1 MLRLSLLERYV
12 FRKALLAVTMAAAGL
27 IGVMW
32 VVRAVQEVDIIMNKG
47 QGILTYL
54 SMISLGV
61 PTLAAAIAPLALV
74 IGLVRTING
83 LNDDTELVVM
93 HASGASRINL
103 MKPFLATGGI
113 VAIFVLVLQVWVGP
127 ASMSTLRDYVTN
139 VRADL
144 VSLIVREGTFSDV
157 GDGMTF
163 HIASRAPGG
172 VLKGVF
178 IQDSRGEKE
187 VQTYLAET
195 GIVTKV
201 GEKAFLILDNGQIQR
216 QPRTSDQVSTIK
228 FESYA
233 FDLTTYGSSN
243 KNSAQSQ
250 MEVPT
255 AQLFRPDPTN
265 PLFRHAPERYRAEL
279 HIRMSG
285 WLYPIAIAFVVLVF
299 LGDPV
304 SHRQGQQLVI
314 TVCCVNAIGMKAL
327 AVVAEGAARDTDIA
341 IAALWLL
348 PLSAIAIS
356 VTLLATDRKALPD
369 SVRRSVETGLRAGFA
384 RVQGLLPK
392 TMRPDGT
399 ENTV

>member
-1 MLRLSLLERYV
+1 MRLSLIERYV
-12 FRKALLAVTMAAAGL
+12 FRKALLSVAAAGAGL
-27 IGVMW
+27 VGVMW

-61 PTLAAAIAPLALV
+61 PTLAAAIAPLALL

-83 LNDDTELVVM
+83 LNDDSELVVM
-93 HASGASRINL
+93 HASGASRIAL
-103 MKPFLATGGI
+103 MKPFLATAGI
-113 VAIFVLVLQVWVGP
+113 VAVFVFALQVWAGP
-127 ASMSTLRDYVTN
+127 ASMATLRGYVTQ

-157 GDGMTF
+157 GEGMTF

-178 IQDSRGEKE
+178 IQDARSDKE

-195 GIVTKV
+195 GVVAKV
-201 GEKAFLILDNGQIQR
+201 AGKAFLILDNGQIQR
-216 QPRTSDQVSTIK
+216 QPRTSAQVSTIR

-233 FDLTTYGSSN
+233 FDLSTYGSTN
-243 KNSAQSQ
+243 KNSGQSQ

-255 AQLFRPDPTN
+255 AQLFQPDPQN
-265 PLFRHAPERYRAEL
+265 ALFRHAPERYRAEL

-285 WLYPIAIAFVVLVF
+285 WLYPVAMAFVVLVF

-304 SHRQGQQLVI
+304 SHRQGQQLVV
-314 TVCCVNAIGMKAL
+314 TLCCINAIGMKAL
-327 AVVAEGAARDTDIA
+327 AVVAEGAARDSDLA

-369 SVRRSVETGLRAGFA
+369 SARRSAEAALRAGFA
-384 RVQGLLPK
+384 RVQSLLPLA
-392 TMRPDGT
+392 MRSDDAGRT
-399 ENTV
+399 A